1 MALLQ
6 NTPLWV
12 YLLLAYLVWQGLQ
25 SLRPRTQPVWRR
37 LIVPLV
43 FIALG
48 LSRIVQGDGG
58 GTLPLLAW
66 LAAALVFAPLAVA
79 TGPRLLAV
87 DRSKGLVTLSGSV
100 FPLIRNVTVFVVQYA
115 VAVAAARHLD
125 GQGVVA
131 IAGRAVSGATA
142 GYFIGWSIVFLIR
155 YRKAGAA

>member
-1 MALLQ
+1 MDLLQ

-48 LSRIVQGDGG
+48 LSRIVQGNGG

-66 LAAALVFAPLAVA
+66 LA
-79 TGPRLLAV
+79 RLWPSPPV
-87 DRSKGLVTLSGSV
+87 PGCSRS
-100 FPLIRNVTVFVVQYA
+100 I
-115 VAVAAARHLD
+115 AAR
-125 GQGVVA
+125 
-131 IAGRAVSGATA
+131 
-142 GYFIGWSIVFLIR
+142 GW
-155 YRKAGAA
+155 